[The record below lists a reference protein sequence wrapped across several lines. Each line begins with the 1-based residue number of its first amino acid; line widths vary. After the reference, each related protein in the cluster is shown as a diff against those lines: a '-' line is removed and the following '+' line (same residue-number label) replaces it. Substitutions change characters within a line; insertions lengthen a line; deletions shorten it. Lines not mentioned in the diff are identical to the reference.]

1 MKALKY
7 LAVICLTSIFALSC
21 EQEQGPS
28 DQNKGK
34 AKPVV
39 TLTQGTATDGVL
51 TFTIAADNTTSQYG
65 FVLVEGK
72 DNEAPV
78 AYDIVVDEVS
88 DVAESGV
95 FNYADAASQE
105 VSIECDSNT
114 DYQIFAAAISTTGLV
129 GEVVSM
135 NVFVTDTVAPEI
147 EYDEEDGYVFDFD
160 ESVLYLQ
167 YTEAVKYVEGKSI
180 VATLYAG
187 YSYDDTSLVPGYTIT
202 VIPYLVGTPVG
213 TRTAKVATNASG
225 VVQLNFGDMTPGTY
239 YTISIPDGAFVDGAG
254 NEAPGLTSKFN
265 NPYFY
270 KGYPA
275 FVSTVEN
282 DVWGCTSN
290 APLTVVMPEATSVE
304 DLSEWIEIG
313 VPSMVQR
320 VDNKLEW
327 TTTIKHVEE
336 VGGVKSETV
345 TTYPMSPITHY
356 GGDLYKFMVRPAGSP
371 KPKDQITI
379 NIPAGACTDIYGN
392 KSAAITVGPL
402 SYAYTPVYPEQ
413 GDYTVNN
420 GEYPFD
426 ARLVALT
433 DDPEGPYLFYA
444 NWFDSFSSVNAL
456 PTLYLTLDE
465 PSRTLTCNNQFYY
478 SGSVEEDLFGTIFY
492 YYDSAHTMGM
502 AFYGG
507 GDTGT
512 EPITI
517 TYGEDGKLASISY
530 CEYGVVRLSDGQYLG
545 VYDSCDETT
554 TFTKK
559 ESSAAPVANN
569 KRVANFFAL
578 PEPQPG
584 FAVLKK

>member
-1 MKALKY
+1 
-7 LAVICLTSIFALSC
+7 
-21 EQEQGPS
+21 
-28 DQNKGK
+28 
-34 AKPVV
+34 
-39 TLTQGTATDGVL
+39 
-51 TFTIAADNTTSQYG
+51 
-65 FVLVEGK
+65 
-72 DNEAPV
+72 
-78 AYDIVVDEVS
+78 
-88 DVAESGV
+88 
-95 FNYADAASQE
+95 
-105 VSIECDSNT
+105 
-114 DYQIFAAAISTTGLV
+114 
-129 GEVVSM
+129 
-135 NVFVTDTVAPEI
+135 
-147 EYDEEDGYVFDFD
+147 
-160 ESVLYLQ
+160 
-167 YTEAVKYVEGKSI
+167 
-180 VATLYAG
+180 
-187 YSYDDTSLVPGYTIT
+187 
-202 VIPYLVGTPVG
+202 
-213 TRTAKVATNASG
+213 
-225 VVQLNFGDMTPGTY
+225 
-239 YTISIPDGAFVDGAG
+239 
-254 NEAPGLTSKFN
+254 
-265 NPYFY
+265 
-270 KGYPA
+270 
-275 FVSTVEN
+275 
-282 DVWGCTSN
+282 
-290 APLTVVMPEATSVE
+290 
-304 DLSEWIEIG
+304 
-313 VPSMVQR
+313 MVQR
-320 VDNKLEW
+320 IDNKLEW

-356 GGDLYKFMVRPAGSP
+356 GGDLYKIMVRPAGNP

-379 NIPAGACTDIYGN
+379 NVPAGACTDIYGN

-465 PSRTLTCNNQFYY
+465 PSRTLTCNSQFYY

-530 CEYGVVRLSDGQYLG
+530 CEYGVVRLSDGRYLG

>member
-1 MKALKY
+1 MKTLKY
-7 LAVICLTSIFALSC
+7 IAFLGLAGLLLGSC
-21 EQEQGPS
+21 QKEQGPS

-95 FNYADAASQE
+95 FNYADAASRE

-147 EYDEEDGYVFDFD
+147 EYDEEDGYVFEFD

-167 YTEAVKYVEGKSI
+167 YTEAVKYVEGKNI

-270 KGYPA
+270 NGYPA

-290 APLTVVMPEATSVE
+290 APLTVVMPEVTSVE

-356 GGDLYKFMVRPAGSP
+356 GGDLYKFMVRPAGEP
-371 KPKDQITI
+371 KPKDEITI

-392 KSAAITVGPL
+392 KSAAMTIGPL
-402 SYAYTPVYPEQ
+402 KYAYTPVYPNT
-413 GDYTVNN
+413 GTYYVTS
-420 GEYPFD
+420 
-426 ARLVALT
+426 ARFGTTFAITLQALT
-433 DDPEGPYLFYA
+433 EDPEGPYVLLSD
-444 NWFDSFSSVNAL
+444 WFGAFGASYVN
-456 PTLYLTLDE
+456 PILYFTLDE
-465 PSRTLTCNNQFYY
+465 PARTLTCDGSYVYN
-478 SGSVEEDLFGTIFY
+478 GSVESNLWGDGFY
-492 YYDSAHTMGM
+492 YYDSAHTMYIS
-502 AFYGG
+502 FWGG
-507 GDTGT
+507 GDSGT
-512 EPITI
+512 EPIVINYDDNGDLTV
-517 TYGEDGKLASISY
+517 ISY
-530 CEYGVVRLSDGQYLG
+530 FEYGVSSVTDGSYLG
-545 VYDSCDETT
+545 RYDYCDDGTVI
-554 TFTKK
+554 TKASS
-559 ESSAAPVANN
+559 ESQESVT
-569 KRVANFFAL
+569 KS
-578 PEPQPG
+578 E
-584 FAVLKK
+584 VLKVDFSPRKSHR

>member
-114 DYQIFAAAISTTGLV
+114 DYQVFAAAISTTGLV

-147 EYDEEDGYVFDFD
+147 EYDEDEGYSFDFE

-270 KGYPA
+270 RGYPA

-290 APLTVVMPEATSVE
+290 APLTVVMPEATTVE

-336 VGGVKSETV
+336 KDGVKSETV

-356 GGDLYKFMVRPAGSP
+356 GGDLYKFMVRPAGDP
-371 KPKDQITI
+371 KPKDEITI

-392 KSAAITVGPL
+392 KSAAMTVGPMK
-402 SYAYTPVYPEQ
+402 YAYTPVYPNP
-413 GDYTVNN
+413 GTYYVTS
-420 GEYPFD
+420 
-426 ARLVALT
+426 ARFGTTFAITLQALS
-433 DDPEGPYLFYA
+433 DDPEGPYALLSD
-444 NWFDSFSSVNAL
+444 WFGAFHQAYVN
-456 PTLYLTLDE
+456 PILYMTVDE
-465 PSRTLTCNNQFYY
+465 PSRTLTCDDQFIYNGNLY
-478 SGSVEEDLFGTIFY
+478 SGLWGSGFY
-492 YYDSAHTMGM
+492 YYDSAHTMYIS
-502 AFYGG
+502 FWGG
-507 GDTGT
+507 GNSGT
-512 EPITI
+512 DPIVI
-517 TYGEDGKLASISY
+517 NYDDNGDLAVISY
-530 CEYGVVRLSDGQYLG
+530 FEYGVSSDADDSYLG
-545 VYDSCDETT
+545 VYDYCADGTVI
-554 TFTKK
+554 TKASS
-559 ESSAAPVANN
+559 ESQSSVS
-569 KRVANFFAL
+569 KGEELKVDFF
-578 PEPQPG
+578 QR
-584 FAVLKK
+584 KSNR